1 MVISTMPSLKV
12 FSFQE
17 PPAQARK
24 SPLGGLWGVSAWPT
38 PLLKLATAL
47 TPCIYGVNV
56 CSDFN
61 VWTEPFSMMSMRM
74 KLLMKPLF
82 FFKTPSFNSKHG

>member
-24 SPLGGLWGVSAWPT
+24 SPLGGPWGAAKPT
-38 PLLKLATAL
+38 PLLKLATVL

-61 VWTEPFSMMSMRM
+61 GWTEPFSMMSMRM

-82 FFKTPSFNSKHG
+82 FFKTTSFNSKHG